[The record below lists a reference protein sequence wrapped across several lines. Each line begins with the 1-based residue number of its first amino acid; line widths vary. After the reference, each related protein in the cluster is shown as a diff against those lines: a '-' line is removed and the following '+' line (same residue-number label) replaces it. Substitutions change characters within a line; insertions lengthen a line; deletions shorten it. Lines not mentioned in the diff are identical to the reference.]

1 MDPQFTTYCGVDGS
15 ICSSNTVRVV
25 PLSHCEQHAPMLSSF
40 PPLLKVSCT
49 TSDSLPRSLVISM
62 PTSWDATKMWGYRVL
77 GPPVRCRVRET
88 GKNVVSGTTTDM
100 LAPPF
105 QGSTEMPPE
114 EVLRDPCW
122 WEKII
127 WHANYH
133 AYDETMFK
141 STHWGLNKMANVFT
155 DIFKQIF

>member
-1 MDPQFTTYCGVDGS
+1 MDPQFTTYCGIDGS

-25 PLSHCEQHAPMLSSF
+25 TLSHCEQHAPMLSSF

-62 PTSWDATKMWGYRVL
+62 PTSWDATKMWGCRVL

-105 QGSTEMPPE
+105 QGTTQRCHQRKFCGTPAGWKRLSGMQ
-114 EVLRDPCW
+114 
-122 WEKII
+122 I
-127 WHANYH
+127 
-133 AYDETMFK
+133 TMLTTKQFFE
-141 STHWGLNKMANVFT
+141 LT
-155 DIFKQIF
+155 DIFKQIFLNENYCYLS